1 MVEVMPG
8 TASANADFKKGLPY
22 IVCSSIVAIPAC
34 LDAWDK
40 PAGRG
45 NDTAALRKLG

>member
-1 MVEVMPG
+1 MVEAMPG
-8 TASANADFKKGLPY
+8 TASANADY
-22 IVCSSIVAIPAC
+22 SSIVAIPAC